1 MTYKTKAEAYEA
13 SSRYKKI
20 KDELDN
26 INIKFENQLEELKKA
41 KTQVKSVKSNFESYY
56 QSNSQLRNGMVKKIY
71 DLITGIDSAEK
82 KLNNIISQIDSNA
95 SKSRDLSEEAM
106 QQFVSFEEGKS
117 LN

>member
-20 KDELDN
+20 EDELIDIHN
-26 INIKFENQLEELKKA
+26 KFSNQIEELRMVKN
-41 KTQVKSVKSNFESYY
+41 QVQSVKSNFESYY

-82 KLNNIISQIDSNA
+82 KLINIISQIESNE

-106 QQFVSFEEGKS
+106 QQFVSFEEGKL